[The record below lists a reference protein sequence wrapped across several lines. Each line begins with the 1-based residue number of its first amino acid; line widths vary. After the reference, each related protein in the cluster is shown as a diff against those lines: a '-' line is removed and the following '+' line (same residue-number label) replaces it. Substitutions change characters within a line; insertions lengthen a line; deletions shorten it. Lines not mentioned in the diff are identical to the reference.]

1 MECFCGGINL
11 FQFRACTLFL
21 VFLCK
26 SSRRTNTYRFSEIS
40 LDKYKNVEV
49 CEKVMLLYV
58 VVSLF
63 NFTAFLKEK
72 LKCPRLKLDRKL
84 IVIATVIMIITKKPP
99 QVLLQKSITIKIV
112 LA

>member
-1 MECFCGGINL
+1 MHVHFFLFSSVNL
-11 FQFRACTLFL
+11 AEEQIPIDSQRYPLT
-21 VFLCK
+21 
-26 SSRRTNTYRFSEIS
+26 
-40 LDKYKNVEV
+40 KYKNVEV

-84 IVIATVIMIITKKPP
+84 IVIATVIMIITKKTP

-112 LA
+112 LAWIKY